1 MDKNNKRTTRVTPE
15 HVTLRGVVATSV
27 LPVGAVVRVAKTDT
41 VRRLLALGYV
51 EEVADSGN

>member
-1 MDKNNKRTTRVTPE
+1 MDENHKRTTRVTPE

-27 LPVGAVVRVAKTDT
+27 LPVGAVVRVVRTDT

-51 EEVADSGN
+51 EEVADGGD

>member
-1 MDKNNKRTTRVTPE
+1 MDKNDKRATRVTPE

-27 LPVGAVVRVAKTDT
+27 LPVGAVVRVVKTDT

-51 EEVADSGN
+51 EEVADGGD